1 MGNVWGRQGEGKE
14 GGGGEEDT
22 RVTGMCREGEGGGAP
37 VSQEEEEAGWTPT
50 LLNTQQYKN
59 TATLQGEK
67 ATQSMYT

>member
-1 MGNVWGRQGEGKE
+1 MGEARGGK
-14 GGGGEEDT
+14 GGGRRRGYSGYWNVP
-22 RVTGMCREGEGGGAP
+22 RGRGRGAP

-67 ATQSMYT
+67 ATQSIYT